1 MLAANRQPILFG
13 PRCLPK
19 GSSPCLKSERMY
31 VFHDK
36 SQSCICC
43 FVYQKIKEEEDSK
56 HELPQRT
63 VWDLRHDIYPDQKQ
77 VGRERIVMVFTVPLQ
92 IERIHPLLVSDGT
105 NFANAARS

>member
-1 MLAANRQPILFG
+1 
-13 PRCLPK
+13 
-19 GSSPCLKSERMY
+19 MY

-56 HELPQRT
+56 YELPQRT
-63 VWDLRHDIYPDQKQ
+63 VWDLRHDIYPDQKD
-77 VGRERIVMVFTVPLQ
+77 VGRERTVTVFTVPLQ